1 MSLLWVLAVALL
13 MLRQVGEGAAPD
25 AYVQSDTAAALL
37 GVALPLA
44 GALVGW
50 LLARRA
56 GARRSARVTPAA
68 AALLALGGFAVA
80 LFALG
85 WLERVQALVGTW
97 VLLPDVVAL
106 VPLVVAVV
114 LVVRLDIRRAQDRYA
129 ASLPW
134 RAAEGLPVPPV
145 PGPWRMVAWVLRV
158 QLPLALVPMLLAL
171 GALEAWQL
179 AAPAVG
185 TWMLQQGNPPPTEA
199 QVLTLL
205 DIASLLCAGAAL
217 VLCPPLVVWAM
228 GARALPAHPASQA
241 LVLAA
246 RSAGVHSP
254 QPLLWDTHGLVMNA
268 FALGLVPGLRAMVV
282 SDALVTSLP
291 SQQVQAVVAHEAV
304 HLSRRHTVLLAGTV
318 LVLAWAVWLAAEWPV
333 AVGALAPGGLLAVM
347 WVSRRV
353 ELHADAGAAAALSQ
367 YGCVDAGGI
376 AAMDGALV
384 SVTHMA
390 GVSQHKRSWRH
401 GTVAWRRRHL
411 ASLLGQRAGHL
422 HADRVVARLWLAVG
436 AALLALAAATAWR
449 AFV

>member
-1 MSLLWVLAVALL
+1 
-13 MLRQVGEGAAPD
+13 
-25 AYVQSDTAAALL
+25 
-37 GVALPLA
+37 
-44 GALVGW
+44 
-50 LLARRA
+50 
-56 GARRSARVTPAA
+56 
-68 AALLALGGFAVA
+68 
-80 LFALG
+80 
-85 WLERVQALVGTW
+85 
-97 VLLPDVVAL
+97 
-106 VPLVVAVV
+106 
-114 LVVRLDIRRAQDRYA
+114 
-129 ASLPW
+129 
-134 RAAEGLPVPPV
+134 
-145 PGPWRMVAWVLRV
+145 MVAWVMRV

-171 GALEAWQL
+171 GALEAWQE

-185 TWMLQQGNPPPTEA
+185 TWLLQQGSPPPTEG
-199 QVLTLL
+199 QVLALL
-205 DIASLLCAGAAL
+205 DVGSLLCAGAAL

-228 GARALPAHPASQA
+228 GARPLPAHPASHA

-246 RSAGVHSP
+246 RRAGVRSP

-291 SQQVQAVVAHEAV
+291 SEQVQAVVAHEAV

-318 LVLAWAVWLAAEWPV
+318 LVLAWAVWLVADWLHAAGMLPQESAASVSPAAQMV
-333 AVGALAPGGLLAVM
+333 LGGALALGGLAVVL

-376 AAMDGALV
+376 AAMDGALMA
-384 SVTHMA
+384 VTHMA
-390 GVSQHKRSWRH
+390 GVSPHKRSWRH

-422 HADRVVARLWLAVG
+422 HAERVVARLWLAVG
-436 AALLALAAATAWR
+436 AALLVLAAATAWR